1 MFIKI
6 IMKKEKNNGRYI
18 RKAYIL
24 SDKKYLLFYSDIIY
38 LFSLSS
44 LNNKLLEL
52 EKKGVTSWKLIQFNN
67 YQPILYFVFALLLGI
82 VGVILLL
89 ELYFKLRYY
98 NNLDDIIYYIIMAIL
113 LIIFIIL
120 IFYFIAIPI
129 LKIIFTVCI
138 TGLTL
143 LYISSNG

>member
-1 MFIKI
+1 M
-6 IMKKEKNNGRYI
+6 
-18 RKAYIL
+18 
-24 SDKKYLLFYSDIIY
+24 
-38 LFSLSS
+38 
-44 LNNKLLEL
+44 
-52 EKKGVTSWKLIQFNN
+52 
-67 YQPILYFVFALLLGI
+67 FALLLGI

>member
-1 MFIKI
+1 MGDILEKHIYSVIKNICYFIVT
-6 IMKKEKNNGRYI
+6 
-18 RKAYIL
+18 
-24 SDKKYLLFYSDIIY
+24 IIY